1 MKFVIKSA
9 QKKTYLLIN
18 QKYYE
23 KTLFYNTLYAWM
35 CMLELLY
42 TAVYEVLT
50 DTHNTHNTVMLKND
64 TSNLYKT

>member
-9 QKKTYLLIN
+9 QKKTNLLIK

-35 CMLELLY
+35 SMLELLY

-50 DTHNTHNTVMLKND
+50 DTHNTVMLKND